1 MMHEAKKLCELKGYL
16 LRSGEIPDV
25 HALLMFLLKC
35 KPSTQKLA
43 FGEYVI
49 TYFVKHVPD
58 VNLTEL
64 TSLILH
70 DINMFFT
77 LMGFKYASIDG
88 LIVEQLQT
96 VCLFGVLEYLQLK
109 DSTCNSLCI
118 SSIGY
123 FIIDRLKC
131 YSPNVLLQSFALA
144 NAWYSFVFLK
154 IPDMDFDECLI
165 KCSKMIFRC
174 VWLHAASSN
183 GTVRKAVHEFY
194 QHIFHIFLTSNKKDF
209 RFLSL
214 REVFVNGIIPHHFA
228 NITDH
233 FKLPKNSVHCL
244 LSVAKWLKLNEVFIY
259 DSFLLWSLILAIG
272 YNCTSNSAC
281 DIIKFIFKQSLVI
294 KETSAQ
300 VYDCNLMRP
309 VVQFM
314 LTGNLAC
321 PMSVMPY
328 CCNLFPTTAEP
339 LQNASWDNF
348 VNNCLNGEFILLSS
362 PETLEIAFGILSDH
376 EAAELR
382 KHDLLIDQL
391 LEHLPTTFL
400 SPRRD
405 DQSLNTTE
413 RKLLVWLR
421 LLSLKDYPD
430 LPLSVK
436 QLVPTILTQTASHHN
451 ESIRILALKGISKFL
466 CKYIHANSKGND
478 EKRMDLM
485 LCDSS
490 STQIFMDLF
499 LNCCSTFYNCFNPS
513 FRNEFQKILSNL
525 MECIRTTCK
534 SIQMDSMEVSFVLN
548 RDINLSNSNKE
559 RTICLPD
566 AEICLDV
573 FNHLFDFSKMEGGN
587 FISIQENG
595 VIYLVKLIR
604 FISSVCHTTTIHHAR
619 TFCQNATN
627 WEVISTIHTYFWPG
641 MSYQRAKLLLNIIET
656 ALGVFNLTPTGPWN
670 KKCSKWKSDFSK
682 DSLYN
687 LLTLINN
694 ISVHCHWDYKSTNL
708 LQCLFNGLLYV
719 SSDLQSQI
727 LSIVYDHWIDRK
739 DEIKRLIYPN
749 MINLACEWCDTPW
762 CSVYTCGA
770 NILTFCCTNELWDS
784 AYFGADIRMWFLN
797 KLRRFS
803 ELTLMINVSLRYV
816 NLSMFSSKLLQ
827 VAQFQCGLGFLM
839 TVDQIL
845 TKCLTKLTKISKN
858 LEPTTVIDLLLY
870 EFICCNELPSLC
882 LELCNLCLF
891 SMGCQM
897 CQFNQEDN
905 IFVVDFSKG
914 ASSFQ
919 ELGKAILKTI
929 TLARQVQSLSPSETI
944 DSLLSQC
951 HLMETLYERTTS
963 LAVDGDN
970 SDVNL
975 LASIE
980 LLPEYQHIL
989 SWAWNTLKYCSSI
1002 IANWFAIQCKLPKEN
1017 MTAERKLIASKIG
1030 YQLLHQLLQC
1040 RHKGTIEALYFN
1052 LSLYLQTVENYK
1064 SSLTF
1069 DDTFESQISEMDS
1082 TDLTTDINF
1091 LTKCNDAVSADQML
1105 EICWLV
1111 LCNSA
1116 YSITRRAAG
1125 LRPVIRACLLI
1136 KSCNGLENPPCS
1148 LVRCLKRL
1156 FAITQ
1161 SDDND
1166 YIRTNKTI
1174 CTISDSN
1181 TLHDSPRVFALHL
1194 LHALFT
1200 DARLRVHEHPVP
1212 IETNQTN
1219 QILPVR
1225 NWTIEALRLAVVP
1238 GFSSKKWNVWNAALQ
1253 LHSALIYHLTGTS
1266 LDLEFPLI
1274 SDVCFQYPQMLD
1286 MILNCLID
1294 NYQNSSATQTLI
1306 PILTLIVRFSPSY
1319 DHSLMVSSKVD
1330 EILKKLEYIL
1340 FNHCS
1345 MHIRKLASKA
1355 YFTFLCP
1362 PIDAYYQDQPPICSQ
1377 DRQSSL
1383 CKVLCN
1389 RPLKIIHYSCCI
1401 HKSMNKPL
1409 YNSIS
1414 NAAHAH
1420 LCLLQS
1426 WYESK
1431 TCKIIHHWRESL
1443 FNTESALNYLFHWIS
1458 ISAWYLAYELC
1469 ILMNSVYANHSSTH
1483 IEEIYR
1489 TKLWTVLLTLPKSI
1503 FTLSYE
1509 PFHLEFL
1516 TEFRHVCSRLFN
1528 EPLFDHIIIHH
1539 KETEPNLLLRFLNL
1553 ITLDSNFSEE
1563 FTLKLINYWI
1573 NWQSSTYHDQY
1584 AYNLLEY
1591 VHPDVMWCILK
1602 FFNCPYHINSF
1613 MEIIQQ
1619 KFNIEHLLSR
1629 ICNLCSVNIKIP
1641 GLQFCMHRSRLLY
1654 FMTHLLTRLPSN
1666 YSLYMDQWLGLLS
1679 SCLQYHNSK
1688 TSRILASKSL
1698 QLFTLE
1704 FNRNNS
1710 TKSSSN
1716 QIYLMQRFLTIPQRK
1731 RLLDCIFHSL
1741 FDESSE
1747 VRLIM
1752 SQIINLWLKSFSNNL
1767 ADSMLCINDANTHL
1781 VSLHKFLQQIVPL
1794 LLNEDCT
1801 NINSS
1806 GGNDN
1811 TKNNNSAEMQSKSD
1825 LMFTESTHW
1834 LCDNW
1839 LTIMK
1844 SINCLVIDEY
1854 ESSRRHILYDRES
1867 YNTFCEPRLQIDL
1880 LFTYL
1885 RLQQDMFKE
1894 NLPLLASSLVHQAD
1908 EHLQSECT
1916 LRGLQVENVLNIESW
1931 CGPVVPFG
1939 VFTRDYSFQLINS
1952 LKLKT

>member
-1 MMHEAKKLCELKGYL
+1 MHEIKKLSELRSSV
-16 LRSGEIPDV
+16 LRSGGIPDI
-25 HALLMFLLKC
+25 HALLMFL
-35 KPSTQKLA
+35 QRM
-43 FGEYVI
+43 
-49 TYFVKHVPD
+49 H
-58 VNLTEL
+58 
-64 TSLILH
+64 
-70 DINMFFT
+70 INMFFS
-77 LMGFKYASIDG
+77 LMGFKYASIEG
-88 LIVEQLQT
+88 LVVEQLQI
-96 VCLFGVLEYLQLK
+96 VCLFGVLEYLQSNDL
-109 DSTCNSLCI
+109 TCNSLCI

-131 YSPNVLLQSFALA
+131 YPPNVLLQSIALA
-144 NAWYSFVFLK
+144 NAWCSFVFLM
-154 IPDMDFDECLI
+154 IPNMDFDECLI
-165 KCSKMIFRC
+165 KCSKIIFRC
-174 VWLHAASSN
+174 FWLHSASSN
-183 GTVRKAVHEFY
+183 VTVRKAVREFY
-194 QHIFHIFLTSNKKDF
+194 QHIFHIFSTSNKKDS
-209 RFLSL
+209 RFVSLSKA
-214 REVFVNGIIPHHFA
+214 FVNGIIPHHFE

-233 FKLPKNSVHCL
+233 FKLPNNSVHCL
-244 LSVAKWLKLNEVFIY
+244 LSVAKSLRLHEVFIY
-259 DSFLLWSLILAIG
+259 DPFLLWSLLLAIG
-272 YNCTSNSAC
+272 CNNTSNSAC
-281 DIIKFIFKQSLVI
+281 DVIKFIFKQSLII
-294 KETSAQ
+294 KETSPQ
-300 VYDCNLMRP
+300 IYDCNLLKP
-309 VVQFM
+309 VIQFM
-314 LTGNLAC
+314 LTGILDC
-321 PMSVMPY
+321 PVTVTPY
-328 CCNLFPTTAEP
+328 CCNLFSTTAKS
-339 LQNASWDNF
+339 LQNTSWDNF
-348 VNNCLNGEFILLSS
+348 VNSCLNGEFILLSS
-362 PETLEIAFGILSDH
+362 PETLENAFGVLSDH
-376 EAAELR
+376 EAARLH

-391 LEHLPTTFL
+391 LEHLSITFL
-400 SPRRD
+400 SPGRD
-405 DQSLNTTE
+405 DQCFDTIE
-413 RKLLVWLR
+413 RKLLVCLR
-421 LLSLKDYPD
+421 LLSLKDYAD
-430 LPLSVK
+430 LPLLVK

-451 ESIRILALKGISKFL
+451 ESIRILALKGIHRFL
-466 CKYIHANSKGND
+466 CKYIHVTSKGNG
-478 EKRMDLM
+478 EKPIDLM

-499 LNCCSTFYNCFNPS
+499 INCC
-513 FRNEFQKILSNL
+513 I
-525 MECIRTTCK
+525 
-534 SIQMDSMEVSFVLN
+534 
-548 RDINLSNSNKE
+548 
-559 RTICLPD
+559 
-566 AEICLDV
+566 
-573 FNHLFDFSKMEGGN
+573 
-587 FISIQENG
+587 
-595 VIYLVKLIR
+595 KLIR
-604 FISSVCHTTTIHHAR
+604 FISSVCRTTTINHTR
-619 TFCQNATN
+619 SFCQIATN
-627 WEVISTIHTYFWPG
+627 REVISAIHTYFWPG
-641 MSYQRAKLLLNIIET
+641 MSYQRAKLLLDIIET
-656 ALGVFNLTPTGPWN
+656 ALGIYNLTPSGPWN

-682 DSLYN
+682 DSLCN
-687 LLTLINN
+687 LLTLIDN
-694 ISVHCHWDYKSTNL
+694 ISIHSHWDYKSSNL
-708 LQCLFNGLLYV
+708 LQYLFNGLLYV

-727 LSIVYDHWIDRK
+727 LSIVYDHWIDKK
-739 DEIKRLIYPN
+739 DEIKKLIYPN
-749 MINLACEWCDTPW
+749 MINLACDWCDTPW

-803 ELTLMINVSLRYV
+803 ELTLIINNSLRYAD
-816 NLSMFSSKLLQ
+816 LSVFSSKLLQ
-827 VAQFQCGLGFLM
+827 VAQFQCGLGFLI
-839 TVDQIL
+839 TIDQIL
-845 TKCLTKLTKISKN
+845 TRCLTKLTKISKN
-858 LEPTTVIDLLLY
+858 LEPTTIIDSSLY

-905 IFVVDFSKG
+905 IFVMDFSKG

-929 TLARQVQSLSPSETI
+929 TLARQVQSLSLSETV
-944 DSLLSQC
+944 DSLSSHC
-951 HLMETLYERTTS
+951 HFMETLYAPTTC
-963 LAVDGDN
+963 LAVDDDN
-970 SDVNL
+970 SNVNL

-989 SWAWNTLKYCSSI
+989 SWAWNTLKFCSSI

-1017 MTAERKLIASKIG
+1017 MTSKRKLLASKIG

-1052 LSLYLQTVENYK
+1052 LSLYLQTVENYN
-1064 SSLTF
+1064 SSLNCG
-1069 DDTFESQISEMDS
+1069 DTFKSPISEMNS
-1082 TDLTTDINF
+1082 NDLTTDINY

-1125 LRPVIRACLLI
+1125 LRPVIRACLLV
-1136 KSCNGLENPPCS
+1136 KSCNGLENP
-1148 LVRCLKRL
+1148 V
-1156 FAITQ
+1156 
-1161 SDDND
+1161 N
-1166 YIRTNKTI
+1166 YISTNETI

-1212 IETNQTN
+1212 IEVNQSN
-1219 QILPVR
+1219 QILHVR

-1253 LHSALIYHLTGTS
+1253 LHSGLIYHLTGTS
-1266 LDLEFPLI
+1266 LDFEFPLI

-1286 MILNCLID
+1286 IVSNCLND

-1306 PILTLIVRFSPSY
+1306 PILTLIVRFSPSH
-1319 DHSLMVSSKVD
+1319 DHSLMISSKVG
-1330 EILKKLEYIL
+1330 EILKKLDYIL

-1362 PIDAYYQDQPPICSQ
+1362 PIDAYYQDQSPTCSQ
-1377 DRQSSL
+1377 NGQSSL

-1389 RPLKIIHYSCCI
+1389 RPLKIIRYSCCI
-1401 HKSMNKPL
+1401 HESMNKPS

-1443 FNTESALNYLFHWIS
+1443 FNMESALNYLFHWIS

-1469 ILMNSVYANHSSTH
+1469 ILMNSVYTNNPSTH

-1489 TKLWTVLLTLPKSI
+1489 TKLWTALLTLPKSI

-1516 TEFRHVCSRLFN
+1516 TEFRFVCSRLFN
-1528 EPLFDHIIIHH
+1528 EHLFDHIIINY

-1591 VHPDVMWCILK
+1591 IHPDVMWCILK

-1619 KFNIEHLLSR
+1619 KFNVEHLLSR
-1629 ICNLCSVNIKIP
+1629 ICNLCSGNIKIP

-1654 FMTHLLTRLPSN
+1654 FMTHLLTCLSTN
-1666 YSLYMDQWLGLLS
+1666 YSLYMNQWLDVLS
-1679 SCLQYHNSK
+1679 SCLQYHNSE

-1698 QLFTLE
+1698 QVFTLE
-1704 FNRNNS
+1704 FNRNNN

-1716 QIYLMQRFLTIPQRK
+1716 QIHLMKKFLTIQQRK
-1731 RLLDCIFHSL
+1731 RH
-1741 FDESSE
+1741 
-1747 VRLIM
+1747 R
-1752 SQIINLWLKSFSNNL
+1752 
-1767 ADSMLCINDANTHL
+1767 
-1781 VSLHKFLQQIVPL
+1781 
-1794 LLNEDCT
+1794 
-1801 NINSS
+1801 
-1806 GGNDN
+1806 
-1811 TKNNNSAEMQSKSD
+1811 
-1825 LMFTESTHW
+1825 
-1834 LCDNW
+1834 
-1839 LTIMK
+1839 
-1844 SINCLVIDEY
+1844 
-1854 ESSRRHILYDRES
+1854 LYDRES

-1885 RLQQDMFKE
+1885 RMQQNMFKE
-1894 NLPLLASSLVHQAD
+1894 NLLLAASSLIHQAD
-1908 EHLQSECT
+1908 EHLQSVCT
-1916 LRGLQVENVLNIESW
+1916 LRGLQVENVLNIGSW

-1952 LKLKT
+1952 LKLNT